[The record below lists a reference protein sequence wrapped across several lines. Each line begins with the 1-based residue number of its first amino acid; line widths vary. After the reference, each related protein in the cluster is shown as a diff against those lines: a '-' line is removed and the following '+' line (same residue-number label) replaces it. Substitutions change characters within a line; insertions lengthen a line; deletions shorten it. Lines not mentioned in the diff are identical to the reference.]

1 MARPKKVVDDRGRA
15 AMDQVAAS
23 VHALT
28 RAETALHDAVGA
40 ARASGV
46 SWQVI
51 GSGVG
56 MSRQAAQ
63 KRFSVPAPGRLV

>member
-1 MARPKKVVDDRGRA
+1 MARPRKVLDSQGRT
-15 AMDQVAAS
+15 AMDRVLDAARE
-23 VHALT
+23 LR
-28 RAETALHDAVGA
+28 RAETALHDSVSA

-51 GSGVG
+51 GYGVG

-63 KRFSVPAPGRLV
+63 KRFSLPVPGRLV